1 MSYST
6 VSNYGGRQPTNT
18 SYIKQFVQSFD
29 DVMAWIYVTTSGTT
43 YIEPSVTDKTLYVP
57 QSMIVGA
64 DLTVNGTF
72 SNPSDAALKD
82 EIKYDDG
89 DNEPDDPDATEAEP
103 FDRLR
108 PCTYHYKRD
117 MGGDKPTPLR
127 HGLIA
132 QDVEKAYPE
141 LVGQTDDG
149 MKTVN
154 YIDLVPILI
163 AEVQALKKH
172 VRLLAFELDQLAD
185 ETDKE
190 ILGLDDQIMDIKL
203 GYY

>member
-1 MSYST
+1 MYYMSYST

-29 DVMAWIYVTTSGTT
+29 DAMAWIYVTMGGTT
-43 YIEPSVTDKTLYVP
+43 YIEPSVTDKTIYIP
-57 QSMIVGA
+57 QSMIVNG
-64 DLTVNGTF
+64 DLTVNGYF
-72 SNPSDAALKD
+72 SNPSDIALKD
-82 EIKYDDG
+82 DIKYT
-89 DNEPDDPDATEAEP
+89 NEDEEDEDAEL

-108 PCTYHYKRD
+108 PCTYHYKS
-117 MGGDKPTPLR
+117 DKEEEDTPPPLR

-132 QDVEKAYPE
+132 QDVEKVYPE
-141 LVGQTDDG
+141 LVHMGKDG
-149 MKTVN
+149 MKSVN

-163 AEVQALKKH
+163 AEVQALKTH
-172 VRLLAFELDQLAD
+172 VRLLAHELDTLAD
-185 ETDKE
+185 DTDKE